1 VKLSSVRIRGSWPH
15 SDDGVPPFAIKSA
28 IAAHSNNTLGGANSQ
43 RQRVIPRLF
52 DRIKSRRCQFARLA
66 EMSSEGHETP
76 FQAALAAL
84 EAAVS
89 LPSPADRFNIDREGP
104 AKRAAKLRALQQ
116 RFQKLNEYC
125 DEAAAEIRASLERT
139 PPR

>member
-1 VKLSSVRIRGSWPH
+1 
-15 SDDGVPPFAIKSA
+15 
-28 IAAHSNNTLGGANSQ
+28 
-43 RQRVIPRLF
+43 
-52 DRIKSRRCQFARLA
+52 
-66 EMSSEGHETP
+66 MSSKGHDTS

-84 EAAVS
+84 EAAIS
-89 LPSPADRFNIDREGP
+89 LPSPADRFNIDRDGP
-104 AKRAAKLRALQQ
+104 AKRAARLRALQQ